1 MKKIILIL
9 AVALLAFAFWC
20 WAQMERYCFF
30 YPSIDTRFAP
40 GYSESYFNRITIGM
54 TKLEVEQKLG
64 RPLHIGSVFVNGGGD
79 ELWYYTLDG
88 KCKWGDW
95 AWLKRVIRFSDGRIV
110 EVENR
115 IAYD

>member
-1 MKKIILIL
+1 MKKAILFLVIILSAI
-9 AVALLAFAFWC
+9 AFWG
-20 WAQMERYCFF
+20 WAQMESYCFF

-40 GYSESYFNRITIGM
+40 GYSEASFNKIAVGM
-54 TKLEVEQKLG
+54 SKLEVEQKLG
-64 RPLHIGSVFVNGGGD
+64 RPLDTGSVFVNGGGD

-95 AWLKRVIRFSDGRIV
+95 AWLKRVIRFSNGRIV
-110 EVENR
+110 GIENR